1 MMMSLLPHLPQCRRM
16 ILGQMMNSCRNIL
29 TLIAVSF
36 LCIFARAQESADS
49 LGTACVPVMTVD
61 EAGLAFQGGEKV
73 DFVMH
78 YKWGFIN
85 SDVGHAI
92 VTLDTLTF
100 NGHEA
105 FRCSVYGKTTK
116 FYDVFFKVRED
127 FKSWF
132 TRDGLKPLK
141 FTRDTEEGSYRARN
155 TYLYQW
161 DSAEPHIAADIY
173 TSSLGQKSMEIPLTP
188 CTFDL
193 PALFFY
199 ARNMDFDVITPGIKY
214 PMTFAIDDE
223 VYNVYF
229 ILYGR
234 ETIKVKGIGKV
245 KTIRFA
251 AKLLEGEVFKG
262 EEDMTIWVTD
272 DGNRIPIYFEAPLRV
287 GKATGRV
294 TGWSGLKYPFS
305 SLIEE

>member
-1 MMMSLLPHLPQCRRM
+1 M

-85 SDVGHAI
+85 SDVGHAT

-100 NGHEA
+100 NGHVA
-105 FRCSVYGKTTK
+105 FRCRVYGKSTK

-127 FKSWF
+127 FKSGF

>member
-29 TLIAVSF
+29 TLVAVSF
-36 LCIFARAQESADS
+36 LCIFARAQEPADS

-85 SDVGHAI
+85 SDVGHAT

-188 CTFDL
+188 CTL
-193 PALFFY
+193 WL
-199 ARNMDFDVITPGIKY
+199 K
-214 PMTFAIDDE
+214 
-223 VYNVYF
+223 
-229 ILYGR
+229 
-234 ETIKVKGIGKV
+234 
-245 KTIRFA
+245 
-251 AKLLEGEVFKG
+251 
-262 EEDMTIWVTD
+262 
-272 DGNRIPIYFEAPLRV
+272 IP
-287 GKATGRV
+287 
-294 TGWSGLKYPFS
+294 
-305 SLIEE
+305 SLCPQSIANPTRRL

>member
-1 MMMSLLPHLPQCRRM
+1 
-16 ILGQMMNSCRNIL
+16 MMNLCRNIL
-29 TLIAVSF
+29 ASLAACF
-36 LCIFARAQESADS
+36 LCVAVQSKESADS
-49 LGTACVPVMTVD
+49 SGTACVPVMTVEED
-61 EAGLAFQGGEKV
+61 GLAFQNGEKV

-85 SDVGHAI
+85 SDVGHAT
-92 VTLDTLTF
+92 VKLDTLTF

-105 FRCSVYGKTTK
+105 FRCSVYGRTTK

-132 TRDGLKPLK
+132 TRDGLRPLK
-141 FTRDTEEGSYRARN
+141 FTRDTEEGGYRAHN

-161 DSAEPHIAADIY
+161 DAAEPYISADVF

-188 CTFDL
+188 CIFDL

-199 ARNMDFDVITPGIKY
+199 ARNMDFDVITPGIRY

-234 ETIKVKGIGKV
+234 ETIKVKDIGRV

-294 TGWSGLKYPFS
+294 TGWTGLKYPFS
-305 SLIEE
+305 SLVKE